1 MGLLPHLRAPLY
13 RIQTPHAMAPARGLN
28 ASLEVIENPP
38 VRVIEHDRK
47 VGTWRRWENI
57 TYLVGGFN
65 PSEKY

>member
-1 MGLLPHLRAPLY
+1 
-13 RIQTPHAMAPARGLN
+13 MAPARGLN